1 MQAVDQQQSQDA
13 GCDAFIPKPVEDI
26 TLYDLLAEYLQLE
39 WNFASSSAAQT
50 TNDSGLT
57 ALIVPDQ
64 GCLQRLFELAMLGNM
79 TQIRR
84 EASDLVA
91 SKPQLAPFANQLIS
105 LAHNFEDEKIMVF
118 LQHYLPHE

>member
-1 MQAVDQQQSQDA
+1 M
-13 GCDAFIPKPVEDI
+13 
-26 TLYDLLAEYLQLE
+26 YDLLAEYLQLE

-105 LAHNFEDEKIMVF
+105 LAHNFEDEKSWCFSNIIYPMSSFNTIVLSKLVLGGLALKF
-118 LQHYLPHE
+118 